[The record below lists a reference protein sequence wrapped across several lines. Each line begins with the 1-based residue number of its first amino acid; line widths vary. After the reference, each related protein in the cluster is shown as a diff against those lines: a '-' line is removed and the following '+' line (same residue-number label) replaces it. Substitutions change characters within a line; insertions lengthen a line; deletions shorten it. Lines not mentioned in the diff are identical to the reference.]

1 MCFPLQAHLTFFGIQ
16 HPVTGQTC
24 VCVFFPFGSRASPP
38 LTCRYMCALR
48 GALATELGRRE
59 KGLPS
64 LSRQHYKSPLSED
77 LGDSRNQNPLSNTS
91 SLYVTAAAV
100 LASFVDDGLHRI
112 LQVELELMDIA
123 GRIFKLT
130 GIFEKLRKRA
140 WPFQTLEMLGLDFES
155 LSGK

>member
-1 MCFPLQAHLTFFGIQ
+1 M
-16 HPVTGQTC
+16 
-24 VCVFFPFGSRASPP
+24 
-38 LTCRYMCALR
+38 
-48 GALATELGRRE
+48 
-59 KGLPS
+59 PS